1 MTEKIRKRK
10 GWWEKKKKRWRAEI
24 IERENFERENFERAV
39 SKVIEIDGRSLASV
53 SMESRVDLRGRD
65 FGEKDEEDP
74 VAEITRE
81 RERREKANERTK
93 KRCC

>member
-24 IERENFERENFERAV
+24 IERENFERAV

-53 SMESRVDLRGRD
+53 SIESRVDLRGRD
-65 FGEKDEEDP
+65 SGEKDEEDP

-81 RERREKANERTK
+81 ERESK
-93 KRCC
+93 

>member
-24 IERENFERENFERAV
+24 IERENFERAV
-39 SKVIEIDGRSLASV
+39 SKVIEIDGHSLASV

-81 RERREKANERTK
+81 RERGERKQMRERK
-93 KRCC
+93 